1 MIMLLQLDE
10 DVVINKFR
18 VMDKR
23 TLIGRRVEC
32 DITID
37 DISVSGEHAAIE
49 VEDSVEYDGEFNYY
63 LTDLGSTNGSFV
75 NEMEAKRQRLKHNDI
90 IRVGWINFKFW
101 DEAKEEKMMEKTS
114 KIKKSW
120 IPGVFYGK

>member
-1 MIMLLQLDE
+1 MIMLLQLDDE
-10 DVVINKFR
+10 VVINKFR
-18 VMDKR
+18 VNDKK

-37 DISVSGEHAAIE
+37 DISVSGEHASLE
-49 VEDSVEYDGEFNYY
+49 VENSVEFEGEFNYY
-63 LTDLGSTNGSFV
+63 INDLGSTNGTFV
-75 NEMEAKRQRLKHNDI
+75 NDIKAKRQRLKHNDI
-90 IRVGWINFKFW
+90 IRVGWINFKFY
-101 DEAKEEKMMEKTS
+101 DESQEENMLEKTS

>member
-1 MIMLLQLDE
+1 MVMLLQMDD
-10 DVVINKFR
+10 DVVINKFSISK
-18 VMDKR
+18 DK

-37 DISVSGEHAAIE
+37 DISVSGEHASLE
-49 VEDSVEYDGEFNYY
+49 RENSVEFDGEFNYY
-63 LTDLGSTNGSFV
+63 VNDLGSTNGTFV

-90 IRVGWINFKFW
+90 IRVGWINFKFY
-101 DEAKEEKMMEKTS
+101 DEEKEKLLEKTS

-120 IPGVFYGK
+120 IPGVFIGK

>member
-18 VMDKR
+18 ITEKR
-23 TLIGRRVEC
+23 TLIGRRVES
-32 DITID
+32 DIMID
-37 DISVSGEHAAIE
+37 DISVSGEHAVLE
-49 VEDSVEYDGEFNYY
+49 VEDSVEFDGEFNYY
-63 LTDLGSTNGSFV
+63 VKDLGSTNGTFV

>member
-1 MIMLLQLDE
+1 MIMLLQLDDE
-10 DVVINKFR
+10 VVINKFR
-18 VMDKR
+18 VNDKK

-37 DISVSGEHAAIE
+37 DISVSGEHASLE
-49 VEDSVEYDGEFNYY
+49 VENSVEFDGEFNYY
-63 LTDLGSTNGSFV
+63 INDLGSTNGTFV
-75 NEMEAKRQRLKHNDI
+75 NDAKAKRQRLKHNDI
-90 IRVGWINFKFW
+90 IRVGWISFKFY
-101 DEAKEEKMMEKTS
+101 DESKEEHMLEKTS

>member
-1 MIMLLQLDE
+1 MIMLLQLDG
-10 DVVINKFR
+10 DVVVNKFI
-18 VMDKR
+18 VSGTK

-49 VEDSVEYDGEFNYY
+49 VEDSVEYEGEHNYY
-63 LTDLGSTNGSFV
+63 VRDLGSTNGSFV
-75 NEMEAKRQRLKHNDI
+75 NDAEAKRQRLKHNDI
-90 IRVGWINFKFW
+90 IRIGWVNFKFY
-101 DEAKEEKMMEKTS
+101 DESKEATTLEKTS

-120 IPGVFYGK
+120 IPGVFIGK

>member
-1 MIMLLQLDE
+1 MLLQLDD

-18 VMDKR
+18 ITGKK

-37 DISVSGEHAAIE
+37 DISVSGEHAALEI
-49 VEDSVEYDGEFNYY
+49 EDSVEYDGEFNYY
-63 LTDLGSTNGSFV
+63 INDLGSTNGSFV

-90 IRVGWINFKFW
+90 IRIGWINFKFY
-101 DEAKEEKMMEKTS
+101 DEAKEDRMLEKTS

-120 IPGVFYGK
+120 IPGVFYNK

>member
-1 MIMLLQLDE
+1 MIMLLQLDD

-18 VMDKR
+18 ITEKR

-37 DISVSGEHAAIE
+37 DISVSGEHAALE

-63 LTDLGSTNGSFV
+63 IKDLGSTNGSFV

-90 IRVGWINFKFW
+90 IRIGWINFKFW
-101 DEAKEEKMMEKTS
+101 DEEKEDHTLEKTS

-120 IPGVFYGK
+120 IPGVFYSK

>member
-1 MIMLLQLDE
+1 MLLQLD
-10 DVVINKFR
+10 DDIVINKFR
-18 VMDKR
+18 IMDKR

-37 DISVSGEHAAIE
+37 DISVSGEHAALEI
-49 VEDSVEYDGEFNYY
+49 EDSVEYDGEFNYY
-63 LTDLGSTNGSFV
+63 INDLGSTNGSFV

-90 IRVGWINFKFW
+90 IRIGWINFKFY
-101 DEAKEEKMMEKTS
+101 DEAKEDHVLEKTS

>member
-1 MIMLLQLDE
+1 MLLQLDE

-18 VMDKR
+18 ITEKR
-23 TLIGRRVEC
+23 TVIGRRVEC
-32 DITID
+32 DIMID
-37 DISVSGEHAAIE
+37 DISVSGEHAVLE
-49 VEDSVEYDGEFNYY
+49 VEDSVEFDGEFNYY
-63 LTDLGSTNGSFV
+63 VKDLGSTNGTFV

-120 IPGVFYGK
+120 IPGVFYSK